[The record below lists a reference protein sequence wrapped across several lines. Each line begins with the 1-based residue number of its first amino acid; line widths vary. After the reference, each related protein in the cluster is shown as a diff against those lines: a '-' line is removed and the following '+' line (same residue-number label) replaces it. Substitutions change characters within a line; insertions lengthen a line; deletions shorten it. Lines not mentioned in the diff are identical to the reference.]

1 MYFPHHK
8 VEATQDFNGMPCIIY
23 EDLLIKTNDFIT
35 ISGIEIYTMGIWD
48 KEKRTFTNPN
58 ELHNEEAME
67 VMFEGTGI
75 AALYLDQ
82 DPQAALKNKTGNL
95 IRHIFKNLT
104 HRHRVNMMK

>member
-1 MYFPHHK
+1 MTAKTGKYTGYQLFHEISYDNNPTTVHFMYFPHHK

-58 ELHNEEAME
+58 ELHNEE
-67 VMFEGTGI
+67 
-75 AALYLDQ
+75 
-82 DPQAALKNKTGNL
+82 
-95 IRHIFKNLT
+95 
-104 HRHRVNMMK
+104 